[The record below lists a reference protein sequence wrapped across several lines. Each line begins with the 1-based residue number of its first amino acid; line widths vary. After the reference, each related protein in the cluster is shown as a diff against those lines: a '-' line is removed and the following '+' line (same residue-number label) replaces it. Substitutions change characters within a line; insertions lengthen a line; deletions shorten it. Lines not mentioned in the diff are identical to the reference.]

1 MVPARF
7 ELSTP
12 CLQGQNSTTELR
24 LLQEFRAKK
33 LVASW
38 NNSDWQFLKW
48 IAGTLVKSQF
58 WFFNSFCSTIFLLTN
73 NIYIISTGSRL
84 VEIYISSPFFRW
96 RFRYYFFTLALKMKI
111 DLEMD
116 TKLKMET
123 ELKVMIKQNMKI
135 QLVMEMKL
143 KMSND
148 NHEVDYD
155 IELQNQ
161 RYWMHCWHTCFS

>member
-1 MVPARF
+1 MKIFNFDFFEVLLAYLFYLSPRIQFWSQKLEILILKRKKILTVPARF

-12 CLQGQNSTTELR
+12 RLQSQNSTTELR
-24 LLQEFRAKK
+24 LSQEVRAKK

-84 VEIYISSPFFRW
+84 VEIYLHPFLDGAFIITFLHLHWKW
-96 RFRYYFFTLALKMKI
+96 RLT
-111 DLEMD
+111 
-116 TKLKMET
+116 
-123 ELKVMIKQNMKI
+123 
-135 QLVMEMKL
+135 
-143 KMSND
+143 
-148 NHEVDYD
+148 
-155 IELQNQ
+155 
-161 RYWMHCWHTCFS
+161 

>member
-12 CLQGQNSTTELR
+12 RLQSQNSTTELR
-24 LLQEFRAKK
+24 LSREFRAKK

-73 NIYIISTGSRL
+73 NIYRYTLIL
-84 VEIYISSPFFRW
+84 VTNWSPRT
-96 RFRYYFFTLALKMKI
+96 FT
-111 DLEMD
+111 
-116 TKLKMET
+116 
-123 ELKVMIKQNMKI
+123 N
-135 QLVMEMKL
+135 
-143 KMSND
+143 
-148 NHEVDYD
+148 
-155 IELQNQ
+155 IELLPILRQWSFNFVRPKVSLVNKTDQ
-161 RYWMHCWHTCFS
+161 AVHYYNVDQGYLFKKILQDYARFCLIL